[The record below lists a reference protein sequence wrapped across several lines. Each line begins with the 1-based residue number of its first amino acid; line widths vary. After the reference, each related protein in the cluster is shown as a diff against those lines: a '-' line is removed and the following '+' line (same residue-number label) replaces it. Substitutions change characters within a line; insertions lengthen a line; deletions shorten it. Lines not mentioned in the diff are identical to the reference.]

1 MNAPLRKI
9 LAPVA
14 AVALV
19 AMSASAAQQQTP
31 VATTASGQQNDY
43 VESTGFK
50 SRIFEVKHR
59 DPASLVPVLR
69 PLASGF
75 KGATISASAE
85 YKTLS
90 VRDVPEN
97 LAVIEEALK
106 RLDVPQGTRADIELH
121 LHLLVAGKAS
131 TGGKTWGEVPQEIAR
146 AVDQLRATL
155 NYSNFGLLTPVV
167 QRTREG
173 DWTTGSN
180 GIGGSPQDGSSFKYN
195 YQIRSINRSTDADG
209 APRVQLNGFE
219 FGFEGSLGRAVVMS
233 NLSLKEGEQVVVGTA
248 SLNGGQALVLV
259 LSARVAK

>member
-1 MNAPLRKI
+1 MNASLRKY
-9 LAPVA
+9 LAPVVVA
-14 AVALV
+14 ALA
-19 AMSASAAQQQTP
+19 ATTASAAQQQSP
-31 VATTASGQQNDY
+31 VATTSASTTNDY

-69 PLASGF
+69 PLSSGF

-85 YKTLS
+85 YRTLS

-121 LHLLVAGKAS
+121 LHLLVAGKGA
-131 TGGKTWGEVPQEIAR
+131 TPAKAAGEIPQEISR
-146 AVDQLRATL
+146 AVEQLRATL
-155 NYSNFGLLTPVV
+155 NYSSFGLLTPVV

-173 DWTTGSN
+173 EWLTGSN

-195 YQIRSINRSTDADG
+195 YQVRSINRSTDADG

-248 SLNGGQALVLV
+248 SLTAGQALVLI